1 MSSAVLRRAM
11 TAVVVA
17 GTMVA
22 GPAGA
27 FAADGGKAAG
37 VERISGAD
45 RYEAAANVSEASFA
59 PGVPVAYVASGAVF
73 TDALSG
79 APVAAKTGGPM
90 LLVKSSEV
98 PSVVATEL
106 RRLAPKKIVILGGP
120 NSVDYNVEAVLAS
133 YTSGGVERWMG
144 ADRYEASAQ
153 ISQESFSPGV
163 NVAYVASGLNFPDAL
178 SGAPVAGMGGSP
190 MLLTDDDRLPSA
202 IAEELVYE
210 MSAGGRRLP
219 EMKRAG
225 RPCLRRIQMS
235 VCTKFKE
242 SIRMNLL
249 TDKVALVTGGSRGLG
264 KDMALRLAEKKR
276 GVILTY
282 NNKREEAEAVV
293 EQIRAMGGRA
303 TALQLNLSTP
313 HASEAFVHQVRDPLQ
328 SEFGGARLLV
338 EQPEAVQR
346 QLQLAQILDL
356 GQQIAEE

>member
-17 GTMVA
+17 GAMVA

-120 NSVDYNVEAVLAS
+120 NSVDDNVEAVLAS

-202 IAEELVYE
+202 IAEELDRLNPAKIIVL
-210 MSAGGRRLP
+210 GGP
-219 EMKRAG
+219 A
-225 RPCLRRIQMS
+225 S
-235 VCTKFKE
+235 VSDE
-242 SIRMNLL
+242 
-249 TDKVALVTGGSRGLG
+249 VAAQLAHYSRGWVERFYGSDRYAASADIADKSFAPGVNVAYVAYGQVFSDALAG
-264 KDMALRLAEKKR
+264 APVAGIRRGPMLLVDDTRIPSQIADALRHLQPKKIVVL
-276 GVILTY
+276 GGPNSVSTAV
-282 NNKREEAEAVV
+282 EAE
-293 EQIRAMGGRA
+293 
-303 TALQLNLSTP
+303 
-313 HASEAFVHQVRDPLQ
+313 
-328 SEFGGARLLV
+328 
-338 EQPEAVQR
+338 
-346 QLQLAQILDL
+346 LAQYVSP
-356 GQQIAEE
+356 